1 MTNNIFKLLENKN
14 VKNIKISDGNLQLIN
29 SYSYDAI
36 TYKFLEECFNDY
48 FNDSNNNEPH
58 ELLNFI
64 KTKRNRTT
72 VNSIKEFIIKN
83 YKYIYIMNN
92 NTLYNLRKEIFNNK
106 RFDNITSI
114 PGYNFINYN
123 DNIKSNIILL

>member
-1 MTNNIFKLLENKN
+1 MSLEDNIKKWVSLDNNINKLYNQIKIFREKKNIMTHNIFKLLENKN
-14 VKNIKISDGNLQLIN
+14 VKKIKISDGNLQLNN
-29 SYSYDAI
+29 SYSYEAI

-72 VNSIKEFIIKN
+72 VNSIKRF
-83 YKYIYIMNN
+83 YD
-92 NTLYNLRKEIFNNK
+92 KE
-106 RFDNITSI
+106 
-114 PGYNFINYN
+114 
-123 DNIKSNIILL
+123 L